1 MPTFHN
7 IQVIDWGSMIA
18 LLDLQYTSYE
28 SCNEMAV
35 ADVAE
40 GIVMQTPPE
49 ITLQL
54 TRLK

>member
-1 MPTFHN
+1 
-7 IQVIDWGSMIA
+7 MIT

-40 GIVMQTPPE
+40 VIVM
-49 ITLQL
+49 
-54 TRLK
+54 